1 MGTAEGREDIKA
13 TGVTEGT
20 DATGIATGI
29 ATGALNGWVGSV
41 AAAMIGLGCGPR
53 TDLVTSS
60 NHRSAS
66 DGVRLWEDMDGEDV
80 GGTTITG
87 VGDDQLLPGC
97 AEAGATAGVL
107 AQGLVSR
114 AGRAGGRTGGLTAVA
129 ATEKAGA
136 VPFTGATGD
145 CGDEA
150 GLGIGAEEKGSS
162 GGPLNADVI

>member
-1 MGTAEGREDIKA
+1 MGTVEGREDMKA
-13 TGVTEGT
+13 TGGTEGT
-20 DATGIATGI
+20 EATGIG
-29 ATGALNGWVGSV
+29 TGAVNGWVGGV
-41 AAAMIGLGCGPR
+41 AAAKIGLGCGAR

-66 DGVRLWEDMDGEDV
+66 DGVRLWEGMTGEDV

-97 AEAGATAGVL
+97 AEAGIPAGVL

-114 AGRAGGRTGGLTAVA
+114 AGRAGGRTGGLAVAAA

-136 VPFTGATGD
+136 VPFTTSD
-145 CGDEA
+145 RC
-150 GLGIGAEEKGSS
+150 
-162 GGPLNADVI
+162 